1 MHLQH
6 TRSMAFNALGQ
17 HKAAGRATML
27 VQLYCIS
34 CWDNCCCCC
43 IKGSNTA
50 HMTDPCRYLPAQACH
65 KTRRAGS
72 QVALLHHM
80 HYPICCCCVNA
91 YMTKVPRPVLCN
103 TPYTCRQQQKLPL
116 LHYNLHLA
124 YSRDQDPICREYL
137 LKHRRWGACSSPH
150 ANHNHTN
157 RTSMHARSETLG
169 NTNCAFAQHQS

>member
-1 MHLQH
+1 
-6 TRSMAFNALGQ
+6 MAFNALGQ

-27 VQLYCIS
+27 VQLYFIS

-50 HMTDPCRYLPAQACH
+50 HVTDPCRYLQAQACH
-65 KTRRAGS
+65 NTQSWLPGS
-72 QVALLHHM
+72 SSLHHM

-91 YMTKVPRPVLCN
+91 YMTRVPQPVLCN
-103 TPYTCRQQQKLPL
+103 THTPAGSSKRYPCCI
-116 LHYNLHLA
+116 YNLHLA

-150 ANHNHTN
+150 ANHNHTS

-169 NTNCAFAQHQS
+169 NTNCALAQHQS

>member
-1 MHLQH
+1 
-6 TRSMAFNALGQ
+6 
-17 HKAAGRATML
+17 ML
-27 VQLYCIS
+27 VQLYFIS
-34 CWDNCCCCC
+34 CWDNCCCCCC

-116 LHYNLHLA
+116 LHL
-124 YSRDQDPICREYL
+124 
-137 LKHRRWGACSSPH
+137 
-150 ANHNHTN
+150 
-157 RTSMHARSETLG
+157 
-169 NTNCAFAQHQS
+169 